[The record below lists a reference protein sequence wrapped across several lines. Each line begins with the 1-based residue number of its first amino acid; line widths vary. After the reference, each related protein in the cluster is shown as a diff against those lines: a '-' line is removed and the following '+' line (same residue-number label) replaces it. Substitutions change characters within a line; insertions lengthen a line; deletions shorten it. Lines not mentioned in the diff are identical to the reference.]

1 MTTREKEIRYR
12 RLNGRYLKDAEQLIK
27 KGDYAQASEKLW
39 GAAAEIVK
47 AVGAKHDVELG
58 THASLW
64 EYVSK
69 LDKENPG
76 WNLRRDFS
84 YAGNL
89 HQNFYED
96 WLPKEY
102 VKDGVTIV
110 KGFVKK
116 LETLL

>member
-1 MTTREKEIRYR
+1 M
-12 RLNGRYLKDAEQLIK
+12 
-27 KGDYAQASEKLW
+27 
-39 GAAAEIVK
+39 K
-47 AVGAKHDVELG
+47 AVGAKRGVDLG

-69 LDKENPG
+69 LDKENPN
-76 WNLRRDFS
+76 WNLRRDFA

-102 VKDGVTIV
+102 IKDGVIII
-110 KGFVKK
+110 KGFVNK
-116 LETLL
+116 LKTLLRSRMKLSKNKSVKNKVVCFRDDFYFMHFWLFCL